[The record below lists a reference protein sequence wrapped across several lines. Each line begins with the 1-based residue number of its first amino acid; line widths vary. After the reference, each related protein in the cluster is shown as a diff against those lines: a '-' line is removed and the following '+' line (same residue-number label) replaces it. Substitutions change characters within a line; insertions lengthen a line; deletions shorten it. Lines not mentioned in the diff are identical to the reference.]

1 MAHDVEKLDPRN
13 DWIVVAFTLV
23 VISCVVAF
31 WQCLSQREINTIRK
45 DLDILVRR
53 VERLEAVPK

>member
-1 MAHDVEKLDPRN
+1 MAYDVEKLDPRN
-13 DWIVVAFTLV
+13 DWIIVSLLLVVVACGV
-23 VISCVVAF
+23 VTWRLNRYTAYSV
-31 WQCLSQREINTIRK
+31 RK

>member
-13 DWIVVAFTLV
+13 DWIIVLLLLVVVACGVVTLL
-23 VISCVVAF
+23 
-31 WQCLSQREINTIRK
+31 LSRYTVYSIRN